1 MNEKYTN
8 FLNNIL
14 NQYKID
20 LQFVDSKKLKCNAL
34 IFKMNDRY
42 TVLCKKN
49 LPENVKFFSILH
61 EAGHI
66 ALDYFSKD
74 PFVDWSIDV
83 ETEINLW
90 ALEKLKSNLEQS
102 FFRNAK
108 ELFIESEDI
117 GYKNIEL
124 NLDKFFII
132 KKEKTM
138 RVKLNDNLIVREED
152 GTLFNFE
159 EFRVHQF
166 NDIGID
172 IITPLKEE
180 ITKEEWFKMALN
192 LNISKDNM
200 ESFFKKC
207 MDSEIIVPA

>member
-1 MNEKYTN
+1 MNEQYTII
-8 FLNNIL
+8 LNEIL
-14 NQYKID
+14 NQYKIN

-49 LPENVKFFSILH
+49 LPESVKFFSILH

-74 PFVDWSIDV
+74 PFMDWSIEV

-90 ALEKLKSNLEQS
+90 VLEKLKSNLDPS
-102 FFRNAK
+102 FFRKAK
-108 ELFIESEDI
+108 KKFIESEHI

-132 KKEKTM
+132 KKEKSM
-138 RVKLNDNLIVREED
+138 KVKLNDNLIVREED

-180 ITKEEWFKMALN
+180 ITKEKWFEMALN
-192 LNISKDNM
+192 LNVSKDNM